1 MPSHA
6 VTIVPAPAVLQDA
19 RLIMTGTLGA
29 TTRRLTLAILLMIL
43 AIAGPAVFTSTARAG
58 GVDTGDGTLD
68 GAIYNAT
75 PYTWTLVGEHAP
87 TACVSTANGGCF
99 VNPPAPTVAPGG
111 GFVWKIGANVFTSY
125 LFSWKIGYDA
135 YFTYETTPLTGPPE
149 YLTVALSQCYCT
161 GIYGSGQPAHQAYIT
176 SSPPSADFDPGT
188 GAGSPGAA
196 ISNPEVQEAVDTPYA
211 YDTTLSLFGD
221 HTFDASTTQGQAF
234 GNLLNEL
241 CSGGKGT
248 TCSYAQNGPTV
259 YGAGTSTNTGFG
271 FTCTQPAGG
280 GGGSGSDTGF
290 VSVGYTAGESATL
303 TVGGSITV
311 GTEFNLFDTISG
323 DISVTA
329 QAQHQWTES
338 KTLTRT
344 ASVYIP
350 DYSVGKI
357 FVAPTVGKVTGTLT
371 ATTSS
376 SQYTITN
383 FSETRDGVSNAGDT
397 TIAADPTNPTNPNGL
412 PQFEVLTDTYPMTAA
427 EKAHF
432 CPDGQ
437 PAGLGS
443 AASRPAPTRLIPA
456 RGVAKVQ
463 LGESQRQ
470 VLRAL
475 GRPRTRLF
483 WPWPCRGLQ
492 RECDAVPAAGGT
504 WMYRGLSIRFA
515 LDGSVAGL
523 IYRGDRRTA
532 RGLGVGSRLNLVRA
546 TYPSVS
552 CTPPVDGKRYAKR
565 VYCTLA
571 GHSGSAPAETVF
583 RFERLRGHP
592 FDCDQV
598 AISLVDPKAQG
609 TA

>member
-1 MPSHA
+1 
-6 VTIVPAPAVLQDA
+6 
-19 RLIMTGTLGA
+19 MTGALGA
-29 TTRRLTLAILLMIL
+29 TTRRLTVAIAIMIL
-43 AIAGPAVFTSTARAG
+43 AIAGTAAFASTARAG
-58 GVDTGDGTLD
+58 GVNTDDGSLD

-87 TACVSTANGGCF
+87 AACASPDTDCYE
-99 VNPPAPTVAPGG
+99 NPPAATVAPGG
-111 GFVWKIGANVFTSY
+111 GFVWKIAPNVDQAY
-125 LFSWKIGYDA
+125 LFSYKLGYDA
-135 YFTYETTPLTGPPE
+135 YFTYETTPVSGPPE

-161 GIYGSGQPAHQAYIT
+161 GIYGKGQPAHQAYIT

-188 GAGSPGAA
+188 GAGSAGAA
-196 ISNPEVQEAVDTPYA
+196 ISNPEVQAAVDTPYA
-211 YDTTLSLFGD
+211 YDTTLSLIGD
-221 HTFDASTTQGQAF
+221 HTFDASTAQGQNF
-234 GNLLNEL
+234 GNLLNQL
-241 CSGGKGT
+241 CSGGSGT

-259 YGAGTSTNTGFG
+259 YGAGTTTNTGFG

-280 GGGSGSDTGF
+280 GGGSGSDNGY
-290 VSVGYTAGESATL
+290 VAVGYTAGESATL

-323 DISVTA
+323 EISVTA

-338 KTLTRT
+338 KTLART
-344 ASVYIP
+344 AYVYIP
-350 DYSVGKI
+350 DYSVGKV

-371 ATTSS
+371 ATTGASK
-376 SQYTITN
+376 YTITN
-383 FSETRDGVSNAGDT
+383 FSETRDGVSNEGDT
-397 TIAADPTNPTNPNGL
+397 TKAADPTNPTDPNGL
-412 PQFEVLTDTYPMTAA
+412 PQFEVLTKTYPMTAA

-432 CPDGQ
+432 CPGGHT
-437 PAGLGS
+437 AGLGS

-475 GRPRTRLF
+475 GPPRTRLF

-492 RECDAVPAAGGT
+492 RGCDALPAAGGT
-504 WMYRGLSIRFA
+504 WTYRGLSIRFA
-515 LDGSVAGL
+515 LDRSVAGL

-552 CTPPVDGKRYAKR
+552 CTPLVDGNRYAKR

-571 GHSGSAPAETVF
+571 GHVGSAPAETVF
-583 RFERLRGHP
+583 RFERPRGHP
-592 FDCDQV
+592 FECDQV
-598 AISLVDPKAQG
+598 AINLVDPKAQG